1 MLGSLA
7 FPGSV
12 SHHSFSVS
20 FFLFVPPCSLF
31 LSSSLLPLFPSCSV
45 FALFLLFMS
54 DLVSLLGPVIL
65 VASFELILAFSFC

>member
-1 MLGSLA
+1 
-7 FPGSV
+7 
-12 SHHSFSVS
+12 
-20 FFLFVPPCSLF
+20 
-31 LSSSLLPLFPSCSV
+31 V